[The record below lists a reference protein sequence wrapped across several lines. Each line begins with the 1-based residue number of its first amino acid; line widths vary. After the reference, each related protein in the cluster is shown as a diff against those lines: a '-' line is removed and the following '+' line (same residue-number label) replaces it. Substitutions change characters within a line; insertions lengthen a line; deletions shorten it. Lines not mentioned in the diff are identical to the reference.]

1 VTRIAFAFPGQAAQR
16 PDMAAAWADTPYDG
30 VFDQVGRAAGLD
42 LRNLANDADACARS
56 TAVAQPAIF
65 ATSMAVLDALVDAG
79 VTPDVVAGHSL
90 GELTAAVAVGV
101 FDRDDAAALV
111 VERGRAMGDACA
123 ATPGAMAAV
132 IRLDDEGVGRL
143 VRTHDVS
150 IANTNAPGQTVVSGD
165 PDAIDALALTVR
177 ELGGRLMPLR
187 VEGAFH
193 SPAMAPA
200 MVRLDAA
207 LRRTDLADPA
217 VPVVSGTDGLPR
229 HSADA
234 VAHALVDGVLAP
246 VRWVDVQHALAAMVD
261 VVVEV
266 GPGEILK
273 GCARRTIP
281 DVPFFTVATPD
292 DVEALLPQLAAVAPD
307 LTPATA

>member
-1 VTRIAFAFPGQAAQR
+1 MTRIAFVFPGQAAQR
-16 PDMAAAWADTPYDG
+16 PDMAAAWERTPYAG

-42 LRNLANDADACARS
+42 LRMLANDADACATS
-56 TAVAQPAIF
+56 TALAQPAIF
-65 ATSMAVLDALVDAG
+65 ATSIAAFDALVDAG

-90 GELTAAVAVGV
+90 GELSAAVAAGV
-101 FDRDDAAALV
+101 LARDEAATLV
-111 VERGRAMGDACA
+111 VERGRAMGEACA

-132 IRLDDEGVGRL
+132 IRLDEEQVARL
-143 VRTHDVS
+143 VRNHDVS
-150 IANTNAPGQTVVSGD
+150 VANTNAPGQTVLSGQPEVIEALRD
-165 PDAIDALALTVR
+165 PVR
-177 ELGGRLMPLR
+177 ELGGRLLPLQ

-207 LRRTDLADPA
+207 LRRTHLADPT

-234 VAHALVDGVLAP
+234 VSKALVDGILAP
-246 VRWVDVQHALAAMVD
+246 VRWVDVQFALAAFAD

-273 GCARRTIP
+273 GCAKRTIP
-281 DVPFFTVATPD
+281 SVPFFSVATPD
-292 DVEALLPQLAAVAPD
+292 EVEALLLELAALAPD
-307 LTPATA
+307 LVATNA